1 MDTKDKKEEAVFTP
15 QFKTIKHG
23 LDPKEVLSF
32 INRLVAENKELVN
45 QVKHIESLKRLAEKT
60 VVEAHEQADIIK
72 IEMLN
77 EANDKANSIIDEAE
91 KKAKSESSRIIAETV
106 ARGKAEANKITAE
119 AQLKA
124 EHSVREK
131 INTATQEGHAIIRAA
146 EERAEAVRLVAERE
160 GGKVISGA
168 KEKAEHLLQQK
179 IEVAEKEA
187 QNIAREARKR
197 AEQEA
202 LSVKQKVE
210 EHLER
215 SKKKAE
221 GELREHF
228 KSVYQEWL
236 SSLDSVD
243 EAAATAF
250 AGEDKDLAV
259 FSAEL
264 VEDIQTETTLKE
276 CHWLPSLL
284 QEEGAK
290 RDNTVIYEGSI
301 ELLFPTLSDLDQ
313 MLRLLG
319 RLRGI
324 PRLKVQN
331 LAISP
336 DKSILVNVFLE
347 TPTSLLAVLEAIP
360 EVDRAS
366 GLLHD
371 ARIAAITGNAGEQS
385 PVKRIVVTTKA

>member
-1 MDTKDKKEEAVFTP
+1 M
-15 QFKTIKHG
+15 
-23 LDPKEVLSF
+23 
-32 INRLVAENKELVN
+32 KEL
-45 QVKHIESLKRLAEKT
+45 RP
-60 VVEAHEQADIIK
+60 
-72 IEMLN
+72 
-77 EANDKANSIIDEAE
+77 
-91 KKAKSESSRIIAETV
+91 R
-106 ARGKAEANKITAE
+106 
-119 AQLKA
+119 
-124 EHSVREK
+124 
-131 INTATQEGHAIIRAA
+131 
-146 EERAEAVRLVAERE
+146 
-160 GGKVISGA
+160 
-168 KEKAEHLLQQK
+168 
-179 IEVAEKEA
+179 
-187 QNIAREARKR
+187 
-197 AEQEA
+197 
-202 LSVKQKVE
+202 
-210 EHLER
+210 
-215 SKKKAE
+215 
-221 GELREHF
+221 
-228 KSVYQEWL
+228 
-236 SSLDSVD
+236 
-243 EAAATAF
+243 
-250 AGEDKDLAV
+250 
-259 FSAEL
+259 
-264 VEDIQTETTLKE
+264 
-276 CHWLPSLL
+276 LPSLL

>member
-1 MDTKDKKEEAVFTP
+1 MDTKDKKEEAVSTP

-60 VVEAHEQADIIK
+60 VVEAHEQAEIIK

-124 EHSVREK
+124 EQTVREK
-131 INTATQEGHAIIRAA
+131 INTASQEGHAIIQAA
-146 EERAEAVRLVAERE
+146 EE
-160 GGKVISGA
+160 KV
-168 KEKAEHLLQQK
+168 EHLLQQK
-179 IEVAEKEA
+179 RELAEKEA
-187 QNIAREARKR
+187 QNIVREARKR

-202 LSVKQKVE
+202 LAVKQKVE
-210 EHLER
+210 QQLER
-215 SKKKAE
+215 SKKKAV

-228 KSVYQEWL
+228 KAVYEEWL
-236 SSLDSVD
+236 SSLGSLD

-250 AGEDKDLAV
+250 AGEDKDLAI
-259 FSAEL
+259 FSTEL

-276 CHWLPSLL
+276 CYWLPSLTH
-284 QEEGAK
+284 EEGAT
-290 RDNTVIYEGSI
+290 RDSNVIYEGSI
-301 ELLFPTLSDLDQ
+301 ELLFPTLSSLDQ

-324 PRLKVQN
+324 PRMKVQN

-336 DKSILVNVFLE
+336 DKSILVNAYLE

-360 EVDRAS
+360 EVERAS

-371 ARIAAITGNAGEQS
+371 ARIAAITGGAGGQS